1 MPSFLLPLETY
12 SDGNTRL
19 HTDNPLRRAGDT
31 ETGHD
36 QPSVQQFPQLGVPAQ
51 AASNWM
57 WPGWPWQ
64 EERTLLTHLNL
75 CAWWWTGPPNRLAG
89 EWYSWE
95 SSATFLFWLGLA
107 ANFTVMGSEEP
118 GGL

>member
-1 MPSFLLPLETY
+1 M
-12 SDGNTRL
+12 R
-19 HTDNPLRRAGDT
+19 H
-31 ETGHD
+31 
-36 QPSVQQFPQLGVPAQ
+36 V
-51 AASNWM
+51 
-57 WPGWPWQ
+57 WPWQ
-64 EERTLLTHLNL
+64 EECTLLTHLNL